1 MKSPLHHLM
10 PAVAERFT
18 ADRVC
23 AIVAPKAVKIEAV
36 SQISSLRKAGIAL
49 RVVRDM
55 AGRSRRVNAV
65 MSAVHATAR
74 SFAHILHL
82 LWLEVT
88 GTVFLAMAG
97 IGGIALTREYAKY
110 TTGHATAGRLAIA
123 VCFTLTFAWF
133 GLSSFWRVRRK
144 SQRP

>member
-1 MKSPLHHLM
+1 M
-10 PAVAERFT
+10 PARTERFT
-18 ADRVC
+18 AVPVC

-49 RVVRDM
+49 RVVRDI
-55 AGRSRRVNAV
+55 AGRSRRVSALK
-65 MSAVHATAR
+65 SAVRATAK

-88 GTVFLAMAG
+88 GTVFLAMAA

-110 TTGHATAGRLAIA
+110 TTGHATGARVAIA